1 LFVLLVLIFLT
12 TFNVSCK
19 NTEKPMVVIRLD
31 DVQDYAFKEAQ
42 LFLLNESMINKV
54 PLSLAVI
61 AGAFGEDGDIVPTV
75 KLAIN
80 SGSEVTVHGWEHEDI
95 TQLPLSGQEEL
106 LSKARSQIKKILGY
120 DATVF
125 VPPMYNFNDDT
136 ITAMQQE
143 SYRIIS
149 SFKDVSQPGLI
160 SQVTSV
166 PATVELSDFFNNI
179 WTMKSLDMVEA
190 EISASIQK
198 YGFAVIVTHP
208 QEFITDGKLNQ
219 ADTEMFRTLL
229 ISLKKGYSFVTLKKL
244 GENLPRQ

>member
-1 LFVLLVLIFLT
+1 
-12 TFNVSCK
+12 
-19 NTEKPMVVIRLD
+19 
-31 DVQDYAFKEAQ
+31 
-42 LFLLNESMINKV
+42 MINKV